1 MADELTAPAPA
12 AEEPKPT
19 RPDPFTILLIF
30 IGELA
35 LLLGRTVR
43 EIYRG
48 GVSVPDLIEQM
59 SSLGVS
65 SISIA
70 LLTNFTSGGVLSL
83 YFTPFLNQYG
93 ATQFV
98 GGVVALA
105 VARELAP
112 VLTGVVFTARSG
124 SMIAAEIG
132 TMKVTE
138 QVDALRALA
147 VSPIRYLVVPRLLAC
162 LVMFPTVC
170 ALADAAGIF
179 GGYVVAVYMKG
190 TPPHVFT
197 DSIKNTLLP
206 SDFTLGMVKTVF
218 FAIVV
223 ALVGCQQGL
232 ATRGGAT
239 EVGKATT
246 NTVVISIV
254 LVYILNFIL
263 ADVLFPQ

>member
-1 MADELTAPAPA
+1 MADELTAPAAA
-12 AEEPKPT
+12 AEEPKEKL
-19 RPDPFTILLIF
+19 PDPITILFTF

-43 EIYRG
+43 EISRG
-48 GVSVPDLIEQM
+48 GISASDLIEQM

-65 SISIA
+65 TISIA

-132 TMKVTE
+132 TMRVTE

-147 VSPIRYLVVPRLLAC
+147 VSPIRYLVVPRLIAC
-162 LVMFPTVC
+162 LVMFPIVC
-170 ALADAAGIF
+170 ALSDAAGIF
-179 GGYVVAVYMKG
+179 GGYLVAVYMEH

-197 DSIKNTLLP
+197 DSIKNLLLP

-218 FAIVV
+218 FAVVV

>member
-1 MADELTAPAPA
+1 MADELTAPAAA
-12 AEEPKPT
+12 AEEPKAI
-19 RPDPFTILLIF
+19 RPDPITILFIF

-43 EIYRG
+43 EISRG
-48 GVSVPDLIEQM
+48 GISASDLIEQM

-132 TMKVTE
+132 TMRVTE
-138 QVDALRALA
+138 QIDALRALA

-162 LVMFPTVC
+162 LIMFPIVC

-179 GGYVVAVYMKG
+179 GGYLVAVYMEH

-197 DSIKNTLLP
+197 DSIKNLLLP
-206 SDFTLGMVKTVF
+206 SDFTLGMVKTLF
-218 FAIVV
+218 FAVVV